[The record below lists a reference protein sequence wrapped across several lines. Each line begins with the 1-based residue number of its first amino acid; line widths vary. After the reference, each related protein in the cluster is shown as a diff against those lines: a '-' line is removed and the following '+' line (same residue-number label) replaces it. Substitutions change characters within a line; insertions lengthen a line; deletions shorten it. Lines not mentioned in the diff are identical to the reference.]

1 MPILDI
7 SRLLLPLLALIS
19 PDLKIDIVHHALHS
33 CLQTL
38 HRWQFILPCSFN
50 DWLHSKEQVLKY
62 VMRCVATP
70 PWVFF
75 TFFKLYIWYQI
86 AQRIT
91 CLSHRYLSIYLIVL
105 DIISSKTCSIVFN
118 NFFCFLC
125 CECFELFICYVWF
138 LLENHGIFSCSYL
151 KWFASDIFSELF
163 FYCEA
168 AVFLFREYQLKKG
181 LTEIK
186 LKTFFTALP
195 RQGPWLRVRSAVQFP
210 W

>member
-70 PWVFF
+70 SWVFF

-91 CLSHRYLSIYLIVL
+91 YLSHRYLNIYLIVL
-105 DIISSKTCSIVFN
+105 DIISNKTCSIVFN
-118 NFFCFLC
+118 NFFLFFVLWMFWAIYLLC
-125 CECFELFICYVWF
+125 LVPSGRSRNIF
-138 LLENHGIFSCSYL
+138 LLLLKVIYFGHIFWTLFLLWGCCFSFSGISVKERFN
-151 KWFASDIFSELF
+151 
-163 FYCEA
+163 
-168 AVFLFREYQLKKG
+168 G
-181 LTEIK
+181 N
-186 LKTFFTALP
+186 KT
-195 RQGPWLRVRSAVQFP
+195 
-210 W
+210 